1 MNKLRHLWLALF
13 AMVVLAC
20 PAFAVGTADTEVSGG
35 LDNANATWALI
46 KTAIIA
52 IVVAMIGIRF
62 LRRVK

>member
-1 MNKLRHLWLALF
+1 MNKSQKLAMLASF
-13 AMVVLAC
+13 LVVTAANAL
-20 PAFAVGTADTEVSGG
+20 AVGTADVEVSAG

-52 IVVAMIGIRF
+52 IVVALLGIRF